1 MLTSSGIPTL
11 APSTIEEV
19 GMKRRTVALLVALAL
34 VLVAITG
41 GFVMAA
47 EGDDTDESLSGPAA
61 ERASA
66 AALRATGGGRV
77 LEVERGDDPG
87 AAYEV
92 EIRGADGKVS
102 EVLLDSKLG
111 LLRIVEGD
119 DDDGSDDD

>member
-1 MLTSSGIPTL
+1 
-11 APSTIEEV
+11 
-19 GMKRRTVALLVALAL
+19 MKRRTVALLAALAL

-41 GFVMAA
+41 GFAVA
-47 EGDDTDESLSGPAA
+47 GDDGDESLTGPAA
-61 ERASA
+61 ERAAA

-92 EIRGADGKVS
+92 EIRGADGNVS
-102 EVLLDSKLG
+102 EVLLDGKFA

-119 DDDGSDDD
+119 DDDGSEDDD

>member
-1 MLTSSGIPTL
+1 
-11 APSTIEEV
+11 
-19 GMKRRTVALLVALAL
+19 MKRRTVALLAAFAL

-41 GFVMAA
+41 GFAVA
-47 EGDDTDESLSGPAA
+47 GDDDGDESLTGPVA

-66 AALRATGGGRV
+66 AGLRATGGGRV

-92 EIRGADGKVS
+92 EIRGADGNVS
-102 EVLLDSKLG
+102 EVLLDSKFA

-119 DDDGSDDD
+119 DDDGSEDDD

>member
-1 MLTSSGIPTL
+1 
-11 APSTIEEV
+11 
-19 GMKRRTVALLVALAL
+19 MKRRTAVLLAALAL
-34 VLVAITG
+34 VLVAITA
-41 GFVMAA
+41 GFAVAG
-47 EGDDTDESLSGPAA
+47 EDDDTDESLTGQVA

-66 AALRATGGGRV
+66 AALRATGGGTV

-102 EVLLDSKLG
+102 EVLLDGKLG

-119 DDDGSDDD
+119 DDD